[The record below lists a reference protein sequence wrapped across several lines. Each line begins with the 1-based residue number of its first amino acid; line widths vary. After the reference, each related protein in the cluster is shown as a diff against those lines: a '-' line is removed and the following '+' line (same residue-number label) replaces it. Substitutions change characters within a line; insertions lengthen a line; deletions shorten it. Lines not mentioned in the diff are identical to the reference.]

1 MISISSMTSAWR
13 PRMGIKAP
21 AKKRATFIVDVS
33 VYAHIHGTTLNRKMP
48 KPTFEPT
55 TATPGANLR
64 AER

>member
-1 MISISSMTSAWR
+1 
-13 PRMGIKAP
+13 MGIKAP